1 MRIKKKASEEEGALM
16 RVSNLHEAKK
26 VPMVSVLPRS
36 NSWGRGPL
44 TKELFFIIEET
55 TDSIKT
61 VIAFMDTHLKALSSA
76 NKWVLEM
83 SLGTKSVPQ
92 PVK

>member
-1 MRIKKKASEEEGALM
+1 MNVADVKNQVEQKSFCQTLLGEE
-16 RVSNLHEAKK
+16 
-26 VPMVSVLPRS
+26 
-36 NSWGRGPL
+36 
-44 TKELFFIIEET
+44 